1 MSHLTRLA
9 LGSRSVTILI
19 ILLVLSGGVFT
30 YRSLQVE
37 LFPQIEFPLVT
48 ISAFYPSA
56 NPEAV
61 VSDVT
66 EPIENAISGVE
77 GIEEIQSISSE
88 NLSLVLANFTFS
100 IDMAEAE
107 RTIQSRIG
115 SVSFPSGVEEPT
127 VGRINVESFPVL
139 QLSILADREIADLQ
153 AIVESLVLPAITQ
166 VNGVF
171 SADLSGGVDPQVLV
185 TVDPDRLAAAGI
197 SLFQISQALE
207 ENNITFP
214 AGTITED
221 GQTYP
226 IRTTHSYN
234 SLDEIRDLVVGF
246 PGAQIGGVSP
256 GGGQGTPPVAE
267 PTTRAPCCSR
277 TSRT

>member
-100 IDMAEAE
+100 PNPPRE
-107 RTIQSRIG
+107 
-115 SVSFPSGVEEPT
+115 GV
-127 VGRINVESFPVL
+127 G
-139 QLSILADREIADLQ
+139 LA
-153 AIVESLVLPAITQ
+153 S
-166 VNGVF
+166 
-171 SADLSGGVDPQVLV
+171 
-185 TVDPDRLAAAGI
+185 
-197 SLFQISQALE
+197 
-207 ENNITFP
+207 
-214 AGTITED
+214 
-221 GQTYP
+221 
-226 IRTTHSYN
+226 
-234 SLDEIRDLVVGF
+234 
-246 PGAQIGGVSP
+246 
-256 GGGQGTPPVAE
+256 
-267 PTTRAPCCSR
+267 
-277 TSRT
+277 